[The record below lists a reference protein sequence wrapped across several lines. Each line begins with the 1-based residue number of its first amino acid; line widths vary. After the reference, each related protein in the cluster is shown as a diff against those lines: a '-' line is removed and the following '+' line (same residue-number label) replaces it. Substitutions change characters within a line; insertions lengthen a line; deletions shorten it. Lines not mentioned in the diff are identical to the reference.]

1 MITKQDQKKYKT
13 FELNF
18 TKARM
23 GGYEHVDNFWDS
35 KLLIKLFSFVN
46 SEEETMVYK
55 WKMSADQLLKTVKKG
70 LD

>member
-1 MITKQDQKKYKT
+1 
-13 FELNF
+13 
-18 TKARM
+18 M